1 MRSSR
6 GFSGLDS
13 ASFAVFRNSHVR
25 NNASSHRNHVPHRL
39 IVAVKFTHVI
49 FMTICFETFI
59 LAARKCA
66 HAKIKKQN
74 ALITMGFTAIRKLFV
89 GTLVN
94 AKQQHS
100 QKSWSKVS
108 CMPLVCSAFS
118 YAAPNGTEYFII
130 WNDTLKRN
138 SSTKNSLVSMVVRPI
153 WVSSQRQSASL
164 FSAANYHPTLRC
176 VCVRLCICMSC
187 LLVLFDAMA
196 TRVWNW
202 RLPLLSPP
210 THTHTAHSTPFAI
223 TLIFILL
230 KMYNVY
236 DMFHFIRC

>member
-25 NNASSHRNHVPHRL
+25 NIASSHRNHVPHRL

-66 HAKIKKQN
+66 HAKIKNKN

-176 VCVRLCICMSC
+176 VCVRCASLY
-187 LLVLFDAMA
+187 LHV
-196 TRVWNW
+196 
-202 RLPLLSPP
+202 LSPRSVWRYGHACMKLTP
-210 THTHTAHSTPFAI
+210 ATPVSPNTYTHSTQHTVRNHFNFH
-223 TLIFILL
+223 LI
-230 KMYNVY
+230 KNV
-236 DMFHFIRC
+236 